1 MSLREK
7 RINSVI
13 YFPNIGQKGITLVES
28 MVVISIIA
36 ILAVTTI
43 SNYIKM
49 KPTKNLH
56 ADGRELLSNI
66 QTMKL
71 EAVKRNT
78 CVGLYFL
85 PVVPP
90 AVGGS
95 YRVFID
101 DGSGGGTACDAVW
114 DNPVGGGIGAEPLL
128 MSDVT
133 LRDHVALTMSP
144 VAAIPADQVNLF
156 TAISFNQR
164 SMVAARL
171 ATGTGSV
178 VLSNSGNPAQATL
191 WLRVMVRNTGSAF
204 IQTNTNAGNP
214 NNWTN

>member
-1 MSLREK
+1 MKNRIKETYYFIFKNQFGVSLTE
-7 RINSVI
+7 
-13 YFPNIGQKGITLVES
+13 LL
-28 MVVISIIA
+28 VVIAIIG
-36 ILAVTTI
+36 ILAVASI
-43 SNYIKM
+43 YSYLSM

-85 PVVPP
+85 PVVAP
-90 AVGGS
+90 ATGGS
-95 YRVFID
+95 YRIFID

-114 DNPVGGGIGAEPLL
+114 DNPVGGGVGTEPLL
-128 MSDVT
+128 MSDVNV
-133 LRDHVALTMSP
+133 RESVALTMTP
-144 VAAIPADQVNLF
+144 VAATPADQANLF

-164 SMVAARL
+164 SMVATRL
-171 ATGTGSV
+171 AVGTGSV
-178 VLSNSGNPAQATL
+178 VFSNNGNPAQASL

-214 NNWTN
+214 NNWNN